1 MIAIISPAKNM
12 RNLKIDNINPQIIG
26 KERYFTKETEEIIRV
41 LKDLTPWDI
50 QSLMKVNEKIA
61 LQSYAYFQDFNFND
75 KGVCGLLAYDGLVFK
90 NIKAEDF
97 TKEDFDYANKHI
109 RILDAFYGMVNPLD
123 DILPYRLE
131 MQYPIKIQGNNLY
144 KFWDDKIYNK
154 LYSEDNVIVNLAS
167 EEYAK
172 TVRRF
177 LNEEDIFIDID
188 FKVNK
193 DGKLKTLATLAK
205 MARGQMVKYI
215 IENKIDN
222 PEDLKNFTFNS
233 FKYCSN
239 LSTSKKFV
247 FIKED

>member
-144 KFWDDKIYNK
+144 KFWDDKIYKK

>member
-26 KERYFTKETEEIIRV
+26 KERYFTKETDEIIRV

-144 KFWDDKIYNK
+144 KFWDDKIYKK
-154 LYSEDNVIVNLAS
+154 LYSEDNIIVNLAS

-222 PEDLKNFTFNS
+222 PEDLKDFTFNS

>member
-131 MQYPIKIQGNNLY
+131 MQYSIKIQGNNLY
-144 KFWDDKIYNK
+144 KFWDDKIYKK

-233 FKYCSN
+233 FKFCSN
-239 LSTSKKFV
+239 LSTPRKFV

>member
-144 KFWDDKIYNK
+144 KFWDDKIYKK

-215 IENKIDN
+215 IENKINN
-222 PEDLKNFTFNS
+222 PEDLKDFTFNS

>member
-26 KERYFTKETEEIIRV
+26 KERYFTKETDEIIRV

-50 QSLMKVNEKIA
+50 QSVMKVNEKIA

-144 KFWDDKIYNK
+144 KFWGDKIYNK

-233 FKYCSN
+233 FKFCSN
-239 LSTSKKFV
+239 LSTPRKFV

>member
-1 MIAIISPAKNM
+1 M

-233 FKYCSN
+233 FKFCSN
-239 LSTSKKFV
+239 LSTPRKFV

>member
-50 QSLMKVNEKIA
+50 QSVMKVNEKIA

-222 PEDLKNFTFNS
+222 PEDLKDFTFNS

>member
-233 FKYCSN
+233 FKFCSN
-239 LSTSKKFV
+239 LSTPKKFV

>member
-50 QSLMKVNEKIA
+50 QSVMKVNEKIA

-144 KFWDDKIYNK
+144 KFWDDKIYKK

-233 FKYCSN
+233 FKFCSN
-239 LSTSKKFV
+239 LSTPRKFV

>member
-26 KERYFTKETEEIIRV
+26 KERYFTKETDEIIRV

-233 FKYCSN
+233 FKFCSN
-239 LSTSKKFV
+239 LSTPKKFV

>member
-26 KERYFTKETEEIIRV
+26 KERYFTKETDEIIRV

-215 IENKIDN
+215 IENKINN
-222 PEDLKNFTFNS
+222 PEDLKDFTFNS

>member
-222 PEDLKNFTFNS
+222 PEDLKDFTFNS

-239 LSTSKKFV
+239 LSTPRKFV

>member
-144 KFWDDKIYNK
+144 KFWDDKIYKK
-154 LYSEDNVIVNLAS
+154 LYLAS

-233 FKYCSN
+233 FKFCSN
-239 LSTSKKFV
+239 LSTPRKFV

>member
-144 KFWDDKIYNK
+144 KFWYDKIYNK

-222 PEDLKNFTFNS
+222 PEDLKDFTFNS

>member
-233 FKYCSN
+233 FKLCSN
-239 LSTSKKFV
+239 LSTPRKFV

>member
-41 LKDLTPWDI
+41 LKGLTPWDI

-144 KFWDDKIYNK
+144 KFWDDKIYKK

-233 FKYCSN
+233 FKFCSN
-239 LSTSKKFV
+239 LSTPRKFV

>member
-1 MIAIISPAKNM
+1 M

-233 FKYCSN
+233 FKFCSN
-239 LSTSKKFV
+239 LSTPKKFV

>member
-1 MIAIISPAKNM
+1 LIAIISPAKNM

-222 PEDLKNFTFNS
+222 PEDLKDFTFNS

>member
-26 KERYFTKETEEIIRV
+26 KERYFTKETDEIIRV

-123 DILPYRLE
+123 DVLPYRLE

-144 KFWDDKIYNK
+144 KFWDDKIYKK

-233 FKYCSN
+233 FKFCSN
-239 LSTSKKFV
+239 LSTPRKFV

>member
-26 KERYFTKETEEIIRV
+26 KERYFTKETEDIIRV

-131 MQYPIKIQGNNLY
+131 MQYSIKIQGNNLY

-233 FKYCSN
+233 FKFCSN
-239 LSTSKKFV
+239 LSTPRKFV

>member
-1 MIAIISPAKNM
+1 M

-222 PEDLKNFTFNS
+222 PEDLKDFTFNS

>member
-41 LKDLTPWDI
+41 LKNLAPWDI

-144 KFWDDKIYNK
+144 KFWDDKIYKK

-177 LNEEDIFIDID
+177 LNKDDIFIDID

-215 IENKIDN
+215 IENKINN
-222 PEDLKNFTFNS
+222 PEDLKDFTFNN